1 MFKGGTA
8 LRKLRFG
15 HKSRFSFDLDFDVE
29 EGADEIIAEEIT
41 GHSSLGFTFEV
52 SERRGHSYLR
62 ITSDLLPSGAYDVKV
77 DFSHRGCWLPS
88 EQLRPL
94 ASPALPAGIWHGGA
108 TIPTMRLEE
117 QIAEKL
123 SRWQTKRLVRDL
135 HDIAAAYHLITDEA
149 LVARMYVL
157 KSHKN
162 WSAMLASRRPQ
173 QAAMPLGEATT
184 ATQPNHFV
192 LDDPGSPIDALR
204 GRQAQEDRGRSGNH
218 GLSVQN
224 PRPAYSRESARRDS
238 GRYWQAGV
246 ESRCRDRSL
255 EGPLRRQPRK
265 PFGGSGRLAPSRSS
279 PSIPATAGSSRST
292 SRSCP
297 ATAPCR
303 RDGGHGPSVLIGATN
318 TPSVRR

>member
-162 WSAMLASRRPQ
+162 WSAMLSSRRPQ

-184 ATQPNHFV
+184 ATQPNHFA
-192 LDDPGSPIDALR
+192 LDDLVHPSTHSEADKLKKIEADLAIMASASRALDQHIAESPLEEIAADTGRLGWRADAEIEALKGHYAGSPA
-204 GRQAQEDRGRSGNH
+204 
-218 GLSVQN
+218 
-224 PRPAYSRESARRDS
+224 
-238 GRYWQAGV
+238 
-246 ESRCRDRSL
+246 
-255 EGPLRRQPRK
+255 
-265 PFGGSGRLAPSRSS
+265 S
-279 PSIPATAGSSRST
+279 PSE
-292 SRSCP
+292 
-297 ATAPCR
+297 
-303 RDGGHGPSVLIGATN
+303 VLGD
-318 TPSVRR
+318 